1 MNGLK
6 LGSSQLP
13 QLSRPPLPLLTTTM
27 LTNLW
32 TPTSTHSSTPTT
44 QPTVTL
50 DSTPTEPTSPP
61 SPPPPPE
68 PRTLVSLPVP
78 TVLEL
83 TPSSTPSTPL
93 TNRPDFWLVTK
104 PASEPNQPPELSQ
117 LDRQPQFS
125 QLSQPSKSRPQL
137 HLLQDSSLQETS
149 SSTDSRPDSTLT
161 FPPSK

>member
-68 PRTLVSLPVP
+68 PRTSVSLPVP

-104 PASEPNQPPELSQ
+104 LASEPSQPPELSQ
-117 LDRQPQFS
+117 F
-125 QLSQPSKSRPQL
+125 SQPSKSRPQL

-149 SSTDSRPDSTLT
+149 SSTDSRP
-161 FPPSK
+161 

>member
-13 QLSRPPLPLLTTTM
+13 QLFRPPLPLLTTTM

-68 PRTLVSLPVP
+68 PRTSVSLPVP

-104 PASEPNQPPELSQ
+104 LASEPSQPPELSQ
-117 LDRQPQFS
+117 LGSQPQFS
-125 QLSQPSKSRPQL
+125 QLSQPSKSKPQL
-137 HLLQDSSLQETS
+137 HPLQDSSLQETS
-149 SSTDSRPDSTLT
+149 SLTDSRPDSTLT